1 MARGSAG
8 ERRGW
13 DEESEEAEELRNED
27 GVETWM
33 ATRMAAIKKGAL
45 GLLKKIIVLFL
56 EILSLFW
63 VVEAF
68 EEIIESTYRILL
80 KREIL
85 IP

>member
-1 MARGSAG
+1 MRGEG
-8 ERRGW
+8 Q
-13 DEESEEAEELRNED
+13 EEVRMGRKQEELQ
-27 GVETWM
+27 GWTQF
-33 ATRMAAIKKGAL
+33 KKEPL

-56 EILSLFW
+56 EALSLFW

-80 KREIL
+80 KRERL